1 MHSFTPEDLIQY
13 VYNEASTQKSAAI
26 KVALETDWSLREKY
40 EEIMSAHNSL
50 EKVSLSPRKQAV
62 DKILAYAEKSVRH
75 LTTEV

>member
-13 VYNEASTQKSAAI
+13 VYNESSTQKSAAI

-40 EEIMSAHNSL
+40 DEIMSAHKSL
-50 EKVSLSPRKQAV
+50 EKVSLSPRKTAV

>member
-13 VYNEASTQKSAAI
+13 VYNETSIQKTAAI

-40 EEIMSAHNSL
+40 DEIMSAHQSL
-50 EKVSLSPRKQAV
+50 EKLTFSPRKEAV
-62 DKILAYAEKSVRH
+62 DKILDYAEKAVRH

>member
-13 VYNEASTQKSAAI
+13 VYKETSPQKTAAI

-40 EEIMSAHNSL
+40 DEIMSAHQSL
-50 EKVSLSPRKQAV
+50 ETINLSPRKKVV
-62 DKILAYAEKSVRH
+62 DKILAYAEKSVIH

>member
-26 KVALETDWSLREKY
+26 KVALETDYSLREKY

>member
-13 VYNEASTQKSAAI
+13 VYKETSPQKNAAI

-40 EEIMSAHNSL
+40 DEIMSAHQSL
-50 EKVSLSPRKQAV
+50 ETINLSPRKKVV
-62 DKILAYAEKSVRH
+62 DKILAYAEKSVIH

>member
-13 VYNEASTQKSAAI
+13 IYNETSTQKSAAI
-26 KVALETDWSLREKY
+26 KVALEADWNLREKY
-40 EEIMSAHNSL
+40 DEIMSAHKSL
-50 EKVSLSPRKQAV
+50 EKVTLSPRKKAV